1 MSENFCKNQRE
12 AQRSGFVLE
21 RTSNGAE
28 RMPEPVRVQRSE
40 VCEDDIMKQVRNI
53 VGMGDISKQWWDALY
68 SRCCDIILHP
78 GDYIDSCRGKIL
90 ATMFFEPSTRTSFSF
105 QAAALRLGGGTFG
118 FSDPL
123 GTSVSKGETFAD
135 TVRIVA
141 SYADAIVIR
150 SPQEGAAAAA
160 TFYSDV
166 PVINA
171 GDGGHFHPTQ
181 TLADLTTIA
190 QKRGG
195 IGDFRIGLCGDLK
208 YGRTVHSIVEA
219 LAVFPGVTFYL
230 ISPDELRM
238 PDYVLKQMR
247 LRGQVFIES
256 DRFSET
262 IPELDILY
270 MTRIQRE
277 RFHSSAEYRRLKGV
291 YILTK
296 KLLENAKPDML
307 IMHPLPRYGEI
318 DPDVDT
324 DPRAVYFE
332 QARYGMFIRM
342 ALLLEFLHLP
352 RLSPPPVM
360 GDITAVKCKNPA
372 CVTQTEP
379 YLMQLESVGGTG
391 KCRFCDKEL

>member
-1 MSENFCKNQRE
+1 M
-12 AQRSGFVLE
+12 
-21 RTSNGAE
+21 TT
-28 RMPEPVRVQRSE
+28 
-40 VCEDDIMKQVRNI
+40 VRNLI
-53 VGMGDISKQWWDALY
+53 GMGDISRQWWEALY
-68 SRCCDIILHP
+68 TRCCDIMARP

-90 ATMFFEPSTRTSFSF
+90 ATAFYEPSTRTSFSF
-105 QAAALRLGGGTFG
+105 QAAVQRLGGDTFG
-118 FSDPL
+118 FADPL
-123 GTSVSKGETFAD
+123 GTSVTKGETLAD

-141 SYADAIVIR
+141 SYADTIVMR

-160 TFYSDV
+160 ALYSAI

-190 QKRGG
+190 QKRGS
-195 IGDFRIGLCGDLK
+195 IGNLCIGLCGDLK

-219 LAVFPGVTFYL
+219 LAMFPGIVFYL
-230 ISPDELRM
+230 ISPPELRM
-238 PDYVLKQMR
+238 PDYVLKQMNS
-247 LRGQVFIES
+247 RGQTFFESDQFIEN
-256 DRFSET
+256 

-291 YILTK
+291 YILTND
-296 KLLENAKPDML
+296 LLKAAKEDML

-318 DPDVDT
+318 APEVDA

-352 RLSPPPVM
+352 RLAPPPVVYESS
-360 GDITAVKCKNPA
+360 GIKCENPA

-379 YLMQLESVGGTG
+379 YLPQPAIADGSGL
-391 KCRFCDKEL
+391 CIYCDKVI